1 MSAIFILGELGECFS
16 QQSLIPFTKLIERYF
31 PDNYQSFS
39 DIFTILD
46 SNGNIIEQLPQN
58 ILIMGGDP
66 STKYYLYSKSFNNE
80 IYANIFEECINKV
93 TTSSS
98 FTNPINIPNFPEL
111 YQYIDEKLI
120 ISSSNPTLKHLT
132 AEDIKHVYDS
142 MQEFYKNFHVIYNTM
157 KINSRICEKI
167 KECYS
172 YQYCGIKCM
181 TKYINDIQ
189 TQCEKSKDDA
199 KNEFNRLIEIKDES
213 IESMEKSLNILKS
226 LELHP
231 KMQVNDKRKYLIDI
245 YYPEDKMKIWKDNCI
260 EKTTFFKNYFNE
272 KTRLFVNENNKIVKE
287 KSTVITELKN
297 EWNVLGGEYDNI
309 ITTIENKINVVYND
323 LSNEFMQFKDA
334 ITKIVE
340 LLKTNNNTNN
350 IDECCKVII
359 ALKNKYS
366 SFDVLDKL
374 SDSLEPLNDLCS
386 KMRKSMERVPQR
398 INNLILTFESMGNTI
413 SELTD
418 KFISLSSNRLL
429 ELESS
434 FETFFYP
441 SYFPEAYD
449 ASINEIKRRIKVNA
463 VLNKLLDMFN
473 QIKKTEN
480 EHRKE
485 FLSKYGKFLPSEFY
499 PNLKSFIKYQQDETS
514 IDDDT
519 ETFPNLFTEDE
530 LQLFIDQL
538 NIPDPFNNNNSN
550 NSNLQCSSAPA
561 AVNAVNNN
569 EQQQH
574 LIETLKKEKDN
585 LYDTIQKINDD
596 FILLSSMKDKQLT
609 EKKTECDNLLKKLL
623 SKVNIK
629 YDNCPMC
636 LERSISN
643 GDYQSWSTFTKELQ
657 RKINDRD
664 KAITVLEKK
673 IESVI
678 MQTTRI
684 KKSFFDHMNY
694 TIVKKNNDINELKSK
709 IDLLTTTTTTSN
721 SVVSN
726 KLENELIE
734 VKDILDKEKIK
745 SQRRETDIMLLQQK
759 YDKILNDYKKCEMKL
774 NDVELQLNKKSEQY
788 IKLLQEQSVVKK
800 ENEKLIT
807 KCKNENIKKEQIQ
820 TLLMNTQNELKILK
834 LKNDMNNNNND
845 GVVNIKTIQK
855 GIRCIFVPYSEGAY
869 ACIHFGKGDDSSSN
883 SNSSVFILNMEVFD
897 EELKDIVVDNSLI
910 VIGVVDNVV
919 ELDKKNRT
927 INNSSSNVNG
937 GAVNINAFNE
947 EDKVK
952 YYLVTLAQI
961 EYVIGVD
968 EEDLVL
974 KNYYS
979 NINIDNNNDNSL

>member
-1 MSAIFILGELGECFS
+1 M
-16 QQSLIPFTKLIERYF
+16 
-31 PDNYQSFS
+31 
-39 DIFTILD
+39 
-46 SNGNIIEQLPQN
+46 
-58 ILIMGGDP
+58 
-66 STKYYLYSKSFNNE
+66 
-80 IYANIFEECINKV
+80 
-93 TTSSS
+93 
-98 FTNPINIPNFPEL
+98 
-111 YQYIDEKLI
+111 
-120 ISSSNPTLKHLT
+120 
-132 AEDIKHVYDS
+132 
-142 MQEFYKNFHVIYNTM
+142 
-157 KINSRICEKI
+157 
-167 KECYS
+167 
-172 YQYCGIKCM
+172 
-181 TKYINDIQ
+181 
-189 TQCEKSKDDA
+189 
-199 KNEFNRLIEIKDES
+199 
-213 IESMEKSLNILKS
+213 
-226 LELHP
+226 
-231 KMQVNDKRKYLIDI
+231 
-245 YYPEDKMKIWKDNCI
+245 
-260 EKTTFFKNYFNE
+260 
-272 KTRLFVNENNKIVKE
+272 
-287 KSTVITELKN
+287 
-297 EWNVLGGEYDNI
+297 
-309 ITTIENKINVVYND
+309 
-323 LSNEFMQFKDA
+323 
-334 ITKIVE
+334 
-340 LLKTNNNTNN
+340 
-350 IDECCKVII
+350 
-359 ALKNKYS
+359 
-366 SFDVLDKL
+366 
-374 SDSLEPLNDLCS
+374 
-386 KMRKSMERVPQR
+386 
-398 INNLILTFESMGNTI
+398 
-413 SELTD
+413 
-418 KFISLSSNRLL
+418 L

-463 VLNKLLDMFN
+463 ILNKLLDMFN

-530 LQLFIDQL
+530 LQIFIDQL

-550 NSNLQCSSAPA
+550 NNGNSSNLQCSSAPA

-709 IDLLTTTTTTSN
+709 IDLLTTTTTSN
-721 SVVSN
+721 GVVSN

-759 YDKILNDYKKCEMKL
+759 YDKLLNDYKKCEMKL

-807 KCKNENIKKEQIQ
+807 KCKNENIKTEQIQ

>member
-39 DIFTILD
+39 DIFVILD

-58 ILIMGGDP
+58 VLIMGDTA
-66 STKYYLYSKSFNNE
+66 TKYYLYSKSFNNE

-93 TTSSS
+93 TSSSS
-98 FTNPINIPNFPEL
+98 FTNPINISNFTEI
-111 YQYIDEKLI
+111 YQYMDEKR
-120 ISSSNPTLKHLT
+120 SSSYLKFLT
-132 AEDIKHVYDS
+132 AEDTKYVYDK

-157 KINSRICEKI
+157 KINSKICEKI

-189 TQCEKSKDDA
+189 TQCEKSKEDA

-213 IESMEKSLNILKS
+213 IESMEKSLNMLKS

-231 KMQVNDKRKYLIDI
+231 KMQVVDKKKYLIDI

-272 KTRLFVNENNKIVKE
+272 KSRLFVNENNKIVKE
-287 KSTVITELKN
+287 KSTVITDLKN

-309 ITTIENKINVVYND
+309 ISTIETKVNIVHND
-323 LSNEFMQFKDA
+323 LSNEFIQFKDA

-340 LLKTNNNTNN
+340 LIKTNNPLINN
-350 IDECCKVII
+350 NVSSQIEECCKVILT
-359 ALKNKYS
+359 LKNKYS
-366 SFDVLDKL
+366 SFDILDKL

-463 VLNKLLDMFN
+463 VLNKLLDVSN

-499 PNLKSFIKYQQDETS
+499 PNLKSFIKYQQEEI

-530 LQLFIDQL
+530 VQMFIEQL
-538 NIPDPFNNNNSN
+538 NIPDPFNSNSN
-550 NSNLQCSSAPA
+550 HQLPKTQFTLSSS
-561 AVNAVNNN
+561 VSKDNN

-574 LIETLKKEKDN
+574 FIETLQKEKDN

-596 FILLSSMKDKQLT
+596 FILISSMKDKQLN
-609 EKKTECDNLLKKLL
+609 EKKNECDNLLKKLL

-636 LERSISN
+636 LERTISN
-643 GDYQSWSTFTKELQ
+643 GDYQSWSAFTKELQ
-657 RKINDRD
+657 RKITDRD
-664 KAITVLEKK
+664 KAISVLEKK
-673 IESVI
+673 IESLI

-684 KKSFFDHMNY
+684 KKLFFDHMSC
-694 TIVKKNNDINELKSK
+694 TIVKKNNDLNELKNK
-709 IDLLTTTTTTSN
+709 LELLTTINNSNCSINTNTSN
-721 SVVSN
+721 ASK
-726 KLENELIE
+726 KLENELIDM
-734 VKDILDKEKIK
+734 KDLLDKEKLK
-745 SQRRETDIMLLQQK
+745 VQKRETDWMLLQQK
-759 YDKILNDYKKCEMKL
+759 YDKLLNDNKKSEMKL
-774 NDVELQLNKKSEQY
+774 NDVELQLNKKTEQV
-788 IKLLQEQSVVKK
+788 IKLLQEQQVVKK

-807 KCKNENIKKEQIQ
+807 KCKNESIKMEQIQ
-820 TLLMNTQNELKILK
+820 TLLTNTQSELKTLK
-834 LKNDMNNNNND
+834 YKNDNE
-845 GVVNIKTIQK
+845 GVVNIKVVQK

-869 ACIHFGKGDDSSSN
+869 ACIHFAKGEDN
-883 SNSSVFILNMEVFD
+883 NQVFILNMEVFD
-897 EELKDIVVDNSLI
+897 EELKNIVLDNSLI
-910 VIGVVDNVV
+910 VIGLVDNVV
-919 ELDKKNRT
+919 ELDKKNKT
-927 INNSSSNVNG
+927 INNNNNSHN
-937 GAVNINAFNE
+937 GAVNINALNE

-979 NINIDNNNDNSL
+979 NISIDDNNDNSL

>member
-1 MSAIFILGELGECFS
+1 
-16 QQSLIPFTKLIERYF
+16 
-31 PDNYQSFS
+31 
-39 DIFTILD
+39 
-46 SNGNIIEQLPQN
+46 
-58 ILIMGGDP
+58 
-66 STKYYLYSKSFNNE
+66 
-80 IYANIFEECINKV
+80 
-93 TTSSS
+93 
-98 FTNPINIPNFPEL
+98 
-111 YQYIDEKLI
+111 
-120 ISSSNPTLKHLT
+120 
-132 AEDIKHVYDS
+132 
-142 MQEFYKNFHVIYNTM
+142 
-157 KINSRICEKI
+157 
-167 KECYS
+167 
-172 YQYCGIKCM
+172 
-181 TKYINDIQ
+181 
-189 TQCEKSKDDA
+189 
-199 KNEFNRLIEIKDES
+199 
-213 IESMEKSLNILKS
+213 
-226 LELHP
+226 
-231 KMQVNDKRKYLIDI
+231 
-245 YYPEDKMKIWKDNCI
+245 
-260 EKTTFFKNYFNE
+260 
-272 KTRLFVNENNKIVKE
+272 
-287 KSTVITELKN
+287 
-297 EWNVLGGEYDNI
+297 
-309 ITTIENKINVVYND
+309 
-323 LSNEFMQFKDA
+323 
-334 ITKIVE
+334 
-340 LLKTNNNTNN
+340 
-350 IDECCKVII
+350 
-359 ALKNKYS
+359 
-366 SFDVLDKL
+366 
-374 SDSLEPLNDLCS
+374 
-386 KMRKSMERVPQR
+386 
-398 INNLILTFESMGNTI
+398 
-413 SELTD
+413 
-418 KFISLSSNRLL
+418 
-429 ELESS
+429 
-434 FETFFYP
+434 
-441 SYFPEAYD
+441 
-449 ASINEIKRRIKVNA
+449 
-463 VLNKLLDMFN
+463 
-473 QIKKTEN
+473 
-480 EHRKE
+480 
-485 FLSKYGKFLPSEFY
+485 
-499 PNLKSFIKYQQDETS
+499 
-514 IDDDT
+514 
-519 ETFPNLFTEDE
+519 
-530 LQLFIDQL
+530 
-538 NIPDPFNNNNSN
+538 
-550 NSNLQCSSAPA
+550 
-561 AVNAVNNN
+561 
-569 EQQQH
+569 
-574 LIETLKKEKDN
+574 
-585 LYDTIQKINDD
+585 
-596 FILLSSMKDKQLT
+596 MKDKQLT

-759 YDKILNDYKKCEMKL
+759 YDKLLNDYKKCEMKL

-807 KCKNENIKKEQIQ
+807 KCKNENIKNEQIQ

-869 ACIHFGKGDDSSSN
+869 ACIHFGKGDDSS

>member
-1 MSAIFILGELGECFS
+1 
-16 QQSLIPFTKLIERYF
+16 
-31 PDNYQSFS
+31 
-39 DIFTILD
+39 
-46 SNGNIIEQLPQN
+46 
-58 ILIMGGDP
+58 
-66 STKYYLYSKSFNNE
+66 
-80 IYANIFEECINKV
+80 
-93 TTSSS
+93 
-98 FTNPINIPNFPEL
+98 
-111 YQYIDEKLI
+111 
-120 ISSSNPTLKHLT
+120 
-132 AEDIKHVYDS
+132 
-142 MQEFYKNFHVIYNTM
+142 
-157 KINSRICEKI
+157 
-167 KECYS
+167 
-172 YQYCGIKCM
+172 
-181 TKYINDIQ
+181 
-189 TQCEKSKDDA
+189 
-199 KNEFNRLIEIKDES
+199 
-213 IESMEKSLNILKS
+213 
-226 LELHP
+226 
-231 KMQVNDKRKYLIDI
+231 
-245 YYPEDKMKIWKDNCI
+245 
-260 EKTTFFKNYFNE
+260 
-272 KTRLFVNENNKIVKE
+272 
-287 KSTVITELKN
+287 
-297 EWNVLGGEYDNI
+297 
-309 ITTIENKINVVYND
+309 
-323 LSNEFMQFKDA
+323 
-334 ITKIVE
+334 
-340 LLKTNNNTNN
+340 
-350 IDECCKVII
+350 
-359 ALKNKYS
+359 
-366 SFDVLDKL
+366 
-374 SDSLEPLNDLCS
+374 
-386 KMRKSMERVPQR
+386 
-398 INNLILTFESMGNTI
+398 
-413 SELTD
+413 
-418 KFISLSSNRLL
+418 
-429 ELESS
+429 
-434 FETFFYP
+434 
-441 SYFPEAYD
+441 
-449 ASINEIKRRIKVNA
+449 
-463 VLNKLLDMFN
+463 MFN

-530 LQLFIDQL
+530 LQIFIDQL

-550 NSNLQCSSAPA
+550 NNGNSSNLQCSSAPA

-709 IDLLTTTTTTSN
+709 IDLLTTTTTSN
-721 SVVSN
+721 GVVSN

-807 KCKNENIKKEQIQ
+807 KCKNENIKNEQIQ

-834 LKNDMNNNNND
+834 LKNDMNNNNNND

-979 NINIDNNNDNSL
+979 NINIDNNNDNSLSPYFVLKVLIALTIVSCFSFLERTFNEFGHV